1 MRKASTK
8 TARSS
13 GNDMR
18 TEYDFAGGTRGKHY
32 RAMQAGYTITIR
44 QSDGTTMV
52 KEVES
57 RTDAVVLAPDVREY
71 FPDSESVNT
80 ALRSL
85 IKLIPERRDRGARR
99 AGGAK
104 TQRPTASRSRS
115 RRAGTKT

>member
-1 MRKASTK
+1 MRKASTE
-8 TARSS
+8 TARKS
-13 GNDMR
+13 GNEMR

-32 RAMQAGYTITIR
+32 RAMQAGYRITIR
-44 QSDGTTMV
+44 QSDGTTV
-52 KEVES
+52 VREVEP
-57 RTDAVVLAPDVREY
+57 RADAVVLAPDVREY

-85 IKLIPERRDRGARR
+85 IKLIPEKRDERART

-104 TQRPTASRSRS
+104 RRRPSASRSRS

>member
-13 GNDMR
+13 GDDMR

-44 QSDGTTMV
+44 QSDGTTVV
-52 KEVES
+52 KEVEP

-85 IKLIPERRDRGARR
+85 IKLIPERRDERPRR
-99 AGGAK
+99 AGGAE
-104 TQRPTASRSRS
+104 TRLPSASRSRS